1 MLRIKGDDF
10 RNSDAKFLEDDDDI
24 VGRIN
29 FDGLFDELPEGT
41 NLFSIE
47 PTVFDESS
55 SAEAFTDP
63 SRDSFSSWIDEI
75 ETMLMKDDDGEY
87 GSVEPN
93 KKFCDNFLA
102 DIIVDKSP
110 REGSSEADEDSPC
123 VSDDGSGHLD
133 KEKTNEDNH
142 GDGQVDTDNPLSK
155 KRRRQLRNRD
165 AAVRSR
171 ERKKLY
177 VRDLEIKSRYLE
189 GECLRLGRLLQCCY
203 AENQALRLGLQSG
216 SAFGASITK
225 QESAVLLLESL
236 LLGSLLWFLGIMCLF
251 TLPTMPQSILKR
263 VPLEKVGKKNPGV
276 ALGGAKS
283 KMFGFLMVQSFVKS
297 RRCKASRMKMKPN
310 YLVL

>member
-1 MLRIKGDDF
+1 
-10 RNSDAKFLEDDDDI
+10 
-24 VGRIN
+24 
-29 FDGLFDELPEGT
+29 
-41 NLFSIE
+41 
-47 PTVFDESS
+47 
-55 SAEAFTDP
+55 
-63 SRDSFSSWIDEI
+63 
-75 ETMLMKDDDGEY
+75 MLMKDDDGEY

-102 DIIVDKSP
+102 DIIVDKSR

-283 KMFGFLMVQSFVKS
+283 KMFGFLMVQSFVKG